1 MRIVRLTR
9 EAQKAD
15 TRARLIECARRV
27 FLDNG
32 FHAATLEQI
41 ALEAGVTKGAVYSN
55 FDSKAD
61 LFLAVSGTRMEQ
73 RLEGY
78 QRAGAS
84 ATRVEA
90 LVREFVRIMMSHDPD
105 GRWASVVA
113 EAWAV
118 AASDE
123 PFRLALI
130 EQSARG
136 NAVIMRAIEDLAERA
151 GVEFLLPMEKMDMLC
166 VALVRG
172 MFLQRLLDPARVTKE
187 RIEDTL
193 IAVIH
198 GLARPRAGSTQRRAH
213 DEHLAPRP
221 GGRAAARRRTHRPR

>member
-27 FLDNG
+27 FLESG

-41 ALEAGVTKGAVYSN
+41 ALAAGVTKGAVYSN

-61 LFLAVSGTRMEQ
+61 LFLAVNGSRMEQ
-73 RLEGY
+73 RMEGY
-78 QRAGAS
+78 QRAR
-84 ATRVEA
+84 ATA
-90 LVREFVRIMMSHDPD
+90 TDIGPLVREFVRIMIRHDPD

-136 NAVIMRAIEDLAERA
+136 NAVIMRAVEDLAERLD
-151 GVEFLLPMEKMDMLC
+151 VEFRLPMEKMDTLC
-166 VALVRG
+166 VSLVRG
-172 MFLQRLLDPARVTKE
+172 MLLQRLLDPGTMTTE
-187 RIEDTL
+187 RIEGIL
-193 IAVIH
+193 IAVMH
-198 GLARPRAGSTQRRAH
+198 AMVRPRAGSTQRRDH
-213 DEHLAPRP
+213 DERVAPRP
-221 GGRAAARRRTHRPR
+221 DSRAAARRRTHRPR

>member
-1 MRIVRLTR
+1 MQIVRRSR
-9 EAQKAD
+9 EDQKAD

-27 FLDNG
+27 FLRHG

-55 FDSKAD
+55 FDSKAQ
-61 LFLAVSGTRMEQ
+61 LFLVVGETRMDQ
-73 RLEGY
+73 RLDGY
-78 QRAGAS
+78 RRVRAT
-84 ATRVEA
+84 ATRLEP
-90 LVREFVRIMMSHDPD
+90 LIREFVRIMIRHDPD

-123 PFRLALI
+123 GFRRALI

-136 NAVIMRAIEDLAERA
+136 NAVITDAVQDLAVRA
-151 GVEFLLPMEKMDMLC
+151 GAEFRLPMERMNTLC
-166 VALVRG
+166 TALMRG
-172 MFLQRLLDPARVTKE
+172 LLLQRLLDPGTITKE
-187 RIEDTL
+187 VIEETL

-198 GLARPRAGSTQRRAH
+198 SMARSRRVSRKDPHA
-213 DEHLAPRP
+213 EHLAPRP
-221 GGRAAARRRTHRPR
+221 GGRAAARRGTRRAR

>member
-27 FLDNG
+27 FLENG

-41 ALEAGVTKGAVYSN
+41 ALAAGVTKGAVYSN

-61 LFLAVSGTRMEQ
+61 LFLAVSRARMEQ
-73 RLEGY
+73 RMAGY
-78 QRAGAS
+78 ARVRAT
-84 ATRVEA
+84 ATELDV
-90 LVREFVRIMMSHDPD
+90 LVREFVRIMMRHDPD

-118 AASDE
+118 AAADE
-123 PFRLALI
+123 RFRRALI

-136 NAVIMRAIEDLAERA
+136 NTFIMRAVDDLAERA
-151 GVEFLLPMEKMDMLC
+151 GVEFVLPVERMDTLC
-166 VALVRG
+166 TALMRG
-172 MFLQRLLDPARVTKE
+172 MLLQRLLDPATVTKE
-187 RIEDTL
+187 RIEETL

-198 GLARPRAGSTQRRAH
+198 SMARPRARSTQRREH
-213 DEHLAPRP
+213 DQYLAPRS
-221 GGRAAARRRTHRPR
+221 GGRAAARRGAHRPR

>member
-1 MRIVRLTR
+1 MRVVRLTR
-9 EAQKAD
+9 EAQKAG

-27 FLDNG
+27 FLESG

-41 ALEAGVTKGAVYSN
+41 ALAAGVTKGAVYSN

-61 LFLAVSGTRMEQ
+61 LFLAVSGVRMEQ

-78 QRAGAS
+78 ARVRAT
-84 ATRVEA
+84 ATRLDA
-90 LVREFVRIMMSHDPD
+90 LIREFVRIMMRHDPD

-123 PFRLALI
+123 RFRLALI

-136 NAVIMRAIEDLAERA
+136 NTVIMRAVEDLAER
-151 GVEFLLPMEKMDMLC
+151 GGIEFVLPAEEMDTLC
-166 VALVRG
+166 TALMRG
-172 MFLQRLLDPARVTKE
+172 MLLQRLLDPGTVTKE
-187 RIEDTL
+187 RIEETL

-198 GLARPRAGSTQRRAH
+198 SMARPRARSTERRAH
-213 DEHLAPRP
+213 DHHLAPRS
-221 GGRAAARRRTHRPR
+221 GGRTAARRGTDRPR